1 MPMPFVGY
9 PGAVWS
15 VVYASFGYFIT
26 SLNNASSPGAV
37 VPLAQT
43 VYATCANAL
52 EALNINRVTQAWSS
66 EYKLLLD
73 VEAAPIFPP
82 ASDAILVENR
92 INALGDGLANIQTI
106 APTITYNNI
115 ATLLNQGIPP
125 ISDASYL
132 SWMGAF
138 DFEASPT
145 GLTSDTFLSTAQTVS
160 GAFTTIANLISAL
173 ESPALNSLYDVCVR
187 FANTAEVV
195 VNFLSGITSGPISLS
210 LGTQYIWN
218 QVSSLP
224 ALLLDAFLITSVP
237 YNIQIQQDM
246 VLRYVILTIQQQLAQ
261 FLLIMRQPTT
271 TTINQAQLLV
281 GNSLMD
287 VAAANTGNFE
297 NWANIATANGLL
309 PPYTGPSTILAS
321 GIAGWGSELVL
332 PNPGTSSAAI
342 GTVPSY
348 EINFLGVDLYTGP
361 INGSMP
367 AWSGDYQTIFGYP
380 NLRWAL
386 GRRLQT
392 TLGDLIYHSNYG
404 SRIPPEVG
412 RVQDNSTVGH
422 IAAFGQAALQ
432 QDPRIARVLSAIAQ
446 SLPAFAVQFTGAV
459 QPGGFSATPLELNEV
474 ISPSPT

>member
-1 MPMPFVGY
+1 MPFVGY

-52 EALNINRVTQAWSS
+52 EALNINRVSQAWAA
-66 EYKLLLD
+66 EYALLLE
-73 VEAAPIFPP
+73 VEAAPISPP
-82 ASDAILVENR
+82 ANIAVLVQNR
-92 INALGDGLANIQTI
+92 VGALGDGLVNIQTLV
-106 APTITYNNI
+106 PTITYHNI
-115 ATLLNQGIPP
+115 ATLLNQNLPP
-125 ISDASYL
+125 ISDVNYL
-132 SWMGAF
+132 SWLGNF
-138 DFEASPT
+138 SFETTPD
-145 GLTSDTFLSTAQTVS
+145 GLTSDTFINTTETVS
-160 GAFTTIANLISAL
+160 GAFSTIAGLIQTL
-173 ESPALNSLYDVCVR
+173 ETPALNSLYDVCIR
-187 FANTAEVV
+187 FADTANVIS
-195 VNFLSGITSGPISLS
+195 NFLLGITSGPISLS
-210 LGTQYIWN
+210 LGSQYIWN
-218 QVSSLP
+218 QMATLP

-237 YNIQIQQDM
+237 YNIQVQQDM
-246 VLRYVILTIQQQLAQ
+246 VIRYVILTIQQQLAQ

-309 PPYTGPSTILAS
+309 PPYTGPNTILAS

-367 AWSGDYQTIFGYP
+367 VWNGDYQTIFGYP

-459 QPGGFSATPLELNEV
+459 QPGGFGATPLELNEV
-474 ISPSPT
+474 ISP